1 MRPTTGESYQLREL
15 KILILIYR
23 KMQFESTLQ
32 ANLDFLHVDV
42 CVKMDS
48 TIKSIL

>member
-1 MRPTTGESYQLREL
+1 MRPTTGESYPLHGL
-15 KILILIYR
+15 KILI
-23 KMQFESTLQ
+23 MQFESTLQ